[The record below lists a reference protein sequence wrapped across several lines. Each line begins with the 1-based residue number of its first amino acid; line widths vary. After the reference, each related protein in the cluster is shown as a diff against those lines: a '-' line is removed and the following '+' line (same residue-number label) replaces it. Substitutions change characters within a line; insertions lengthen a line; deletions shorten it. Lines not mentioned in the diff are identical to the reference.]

1 MTKESE
7 NVINEESASNIE
19 AISTDISQ
27 SQKQIVKIKNTMH
40 NIEKMLLEEQNN
52 NNNKFPNFRVGDTI
66 RVSVRIKEGTKERI
80 QIYEGVVICFKHG
93 MNRKTFMVRRV
104 TSGISIERVF
114 SFHSPYLA
122 SIEIVRKAK
131 VRRAKLY
138 FLRGRFGKAARL
150 KELALKKGENK
161 LIK

>member
-7 NVINEESASNIE
+7 NVINEESADNME
-19 AISTDISQ
+19 AVSTDISQ
-27 SQKQIVKIKNTMH
+27 SQKQTVKIKNTMH

-52 NNNKFPNFRVGDTI
+52 NNKFPNFRVGDTI
-66 RVSVRIKEGTKERI
+66 KVSVRIKEGTKERI

>member
-7 NVINEESASNIE
+7 NIINEEAADNME
-19 AISTDISQ
+19 AISTDIIQ
-27 SQKQIVKIKNTMH
+27 PKQQIIKIKNTMH
-40 NIEKMLLEEQNN
+40 DIEKMLLEEHN

-66 RVSVRIKEGTKERI
+66 KVSVRIKEGTKERI

-104 TSGISIERVF
+104 TAGISIERVF

>member
-1 MTKESE
+1 
-7 NVINEESASNIE
+7 
-19 AISTDISQ
+19 
-27 SQKQIVKIKNTMH
+27 MH
-40 NIEKMLLEEQNN
+40 DIEKMLLEEQNN
-52 NNNKFPNFRVGDTI
+52 SNKFPNFRVGDTI
-66 RVSVRIKEGTKERI
+66 KVSVRIKEGTKERI

>member
-7 NVINEESASNIE
+7 NIINEESADNME
-19 AISTDISQ
+19 AVSTDISQ
-27 SQKQIVKIKNTMH
+27 PEEQIVKIKNTMH
-40 NIEKMLLEEQNN
+40 DIEKMLLEEQN

-66 RVSVRIKEGTKERI
+66 KVSVRIKEGTKERI

-104 TSGISIERVF
+104 TAGISIERVF

>member
-7 NVINEESASNIE
+7 NVVNEESASNIE

-40 NIEKMLLEEQNN
+40 NIEKMLLEEQN

>member
-7 NVINEESASNIE
+7 NIINEESADNME

-52 NNNKFPNFRVGDTI
+52 NNKFPNFRVGDTI
-66 RVSVRIKEGTKERI
+66 KVSVRIKEGTKERV

-138 FLRGRFGKAARL
+138 FLRGLFGKAARL

>member
-7 NVINEESASNIE
+7 NIINEESVDNME

-52 NNNKFPNFRVGDTI
+52 NNKFPNFRVGDTI
-66 RVSVRIKEGTKERI
+66 KVSVRIKEGTKERI

>member
-7 NVINEESASNIE
+7 NIINEESADNME

-52 NNNKFPNFRVGDTI
+52 NNKFPDFRVGDTI
-66 RVSVRIKEGTKERI
+66 KVSVRIKEGTKERI

>member
-7 NVINEESASNIE
+7 NIINEESADNME
-19 AISTDISQ
+19 AVSTDISQ
-27 SQKQIVKIKNTMH
+27 SQKQTVKIKNTMH

-52 NNNKFPNFRVGDTI
+52 NNKFPNFRVGDTI
-66 RVSVRIKEGTKERI
+66 KVSVRIKEGTKERI

>member
-1 MTKESE
+1 MTNESE
-7 NVINEESASNIE
+7 NIISEESADNME

-27 SQKQIVKIKNTMH
+27 PEEQIVKIKNTMH
-40 NIEKMLLEEQNN
+40 DIEKMLLEEQN

-66 RVSVRIKEGTKERI
+66 KVSVRIKEGTKERI

-93 MNRKTFMVRRV
+93 MNRKTFIVRRV

>member
-7 NVINEESASNIE
+7 NIINEESIDSM
-19 AISTDISQ
+19 STDVNQ
-27 SQKQIVKIKNTMH
+27 TKKQIVKTKNTMYD
-40 NIEKMLLEEQNN
+40 IEKMLLEEQ

-66 RVSVRIKEGTKERI
+66 KVSVRIKEGTKERI

-150 KELALKKGENK
+150 KELSLKKGENR